1 MSKFTFKKEP
11 KNTGLYAVGHPH
23 PDTDIKHDKKSIGT
37 IVAPSWQ
44 SKDSKWTIR
53 LMVKNNL
60 NERSNCK
67 WKWIQLK
74 ARFDEEPEARKYVQE
89 NSEALLKMNLHHL
102 ED

>member
-1 MSKFTFKKEP
+1 
-11 KNTGLYAVGHPH
+11 
-23 PDTDIKHDKKSIGT
+23 
-37 IVAPSWQ
+37 
-44 SKDSKWTIR
+44 
-53 LMVKNNL
+53 MVKNNL